1 LKKKRKDS
9 VDKHFTYFKV
19 LEALQKSKGCFFCDL
34 IKKVSFKYL
43 DALLYEKV
51 NDGGVRKEL
60 LKSKGFCHRHAHE
73 LVSIGGALGIGII
86 YDAQMSHFLEFIDL
100 NKKRITRRNR
110 KGTLDVCGSADGND
124 GNGRKGLSYLW
135 FGKNRCPA
143 CRVENE
149 AIKRYF
155 KIFID
160 SLKTEKEMRDA
171 FESFGTLCVPHFLKL
186 LDYTG
191 NTEMREYIIEQ
202 EEKKIKDLKAVLKEF
217 IRKQDYRFKE
227 EPVTKSEAK
236 SWIDS
241 VKMMTGCKGVF

>member
-1 LKKKRKDS
+1 MKKKRKDN

-19 LEALQKSKGCFFCDL
+19 LEALQKSKGCFFCGL

-60 LKSKGFCHRHAHE
+60 LKSNGFCHRHAHE

-100 NKKRITRRNR
+100 NKKRLAKTNR
-110 KGTLDVCGSADGND
+110 KDALAVSGSTDK
-124 GNGRKGLSYLW
+124 KGFSYLW
-135 FGKNRCPA
+135 FGKNKCPA

-149 AIKRYF
+149 AVTRYF

-171 FESFGTLCVPHFLKL
+171 FESSGGICVPHFLKL
-186 LDYTG
+186 LDYTD
-191 NTEMREYIIEQ
+191 NVDMREYLIEQ
-202 EEKKIKDLKAVLKEF
+202 EEEKIKDLKAVLKEF

-227 EPVTKSEAK
+227 ERVTRSEGK

-241 VKMMTGCKGVF
+241 VRMMTGCKDAF